1 MTARLNQK
9 DQPPTTT
16 VIAKPVRAVAIR
28 IPCDAVHRPSPPQG
42 DGKRT
47 DCHVGLCP
55 PRNDVVILGWS
66 F

>member
-28 IPCDAVHRPSPPQG
+28 IPCDAVHRPSPLRG
-42 DGKRT
+42 TERERIATSGFALLAMT
-47 DCHVGLCP
+47 
-55 PRNDVVILGWS
+55 W
-66 F
+66 